1 MNHSLA
7 ELVMQNVSIRK
18 ALGKRIKQLRKDKG
32 WIQKELAG
40 QIGTSHAQLN
50 KYESGQN
57 TPPLDR
63 LMMLADVLST
73 SVDYLLGGHHKDE
86 LPVYN
91 NRLIQRFQTIES
103 FGSDEREIVIT
114 LLDAMIAKHNME
126 TTLKSMNQ

>member
-1 MNHSLA
+1 
-7 ELVMQNVSIRK
+7 MQDVSIRK

-32 WIQKELAG
+32 WIQKELAN

-63 LMMLADVLST
+63 LVLLAEVLNT
-73 SVDYLLGGHHKDE
+73 SVDYLLGGHQKSDV
-86 LPVYN
+86 PIYN
-91 NRLIQRFQTIES
+91 SRLIQRFQTIEEFES
-103 FGSDEREIVIT
+103 EEREVVIK

-126 TTLKSMNQ
+126 STIKSINS